1 MPLVQQGGTPM
12 VGREC
17 LALLLIVLRTWA
29 VLVLTLGQLGQRC
42 QEALLETNINSTYN
56 ALWI

>member
-1 MPLVQQGGTPM
+1 M

-17 LALLLIVLRTWA
+17 LALLLKVLRTWV

-42 QEALLETNINSTYN
+42 QEAQLEMNIHSTLPTMHFEYE
-56 ALWI
+56 

>member
-1 MPLVQQGGTPM
+1 M

-17 LALLLIVLRTWA
+17 LALLLMVLRNWV

-42 QEALLETNINSTYN
+42 REALLEMNIHSTHN